1 MSHSTSA
8 PLPHDVGKV
17 RSLRRSTT
25 ADGFFTLC
33 AIDHLSDF
41 QILIDDDPSKV
52 TYEQTVEGK
61 HRVIAGLRES
71 VSGFLVDPQYS
82 YAQSVLSDAIGSDIG
97 VMVSLEDDGY
107 LGDATERATRMRE
120 TWSVR
125 QAKLAGADV
134 AKLLWFYRPE
144 SPYAAQQRDLV
155 SALAEEA
162 ADWAMPLVVE
172 PIWHPLAGE
181 DPTSS
186 AWKQARIDGIVESGR
201 LAVELGADVLKTEF
215 PGYLGAGGDV
225 ARAEDALAQLDA
237 AIDVPWV
244 ILSAGV
250 DFAEFADQ
258 VELSSKAG
266 SSGWLAGRSIWR
278 EAGTATTDEAW
289 NVGIELAR
297 QRLQDLTNITRTYAR
312 PFRPSLSA
320 EGVSSGWYETYHAE
334 AARS

>member
-8 PLPHDVGKV
+8 PLPDDIGKV

-52 TYEQTVEGK
+52 TFEQTVAGK
-61 HRVIAGLRES
+61 HRVIAGLRDS

-82 YAQSVLSDAIGSDIG
+82 YAQSVLSDAIGSGIG
-97 VMVSLEDDGY
+97 VMLSLEDDGY

-120 TWSVR
+120 SWSVR
-125 QAKLAGADV
+125 QAKLAGGDV

-144 SPYAAQQRDLV
+144 SSYAEQQRDLV
-155 SALAEEA
+155 TQLAKDA
-162 ADWAMPLVVE
+162 AEWAMPLVVE

-181 DPTSS
+181 DPTSTE
-186 AWKQARIDGIVESGR
+186 WKQARIDGIVESGK

-215 PGYLGAGGDV
+215 PGYLGEGGDV
-225 ARAEDALAQLDA
+225 KRAEDALAELDA
-237 AIDVPWV
+237 SIDVPWV

-250 DFAEFADQ
+250 GFSEFTDQ

-289 NVGIELAR
+289 NIGLELAR
-297 QRLQDLTNITRTYAR
+297 TRLQDLTNITRTYAR
-312 PFRPSLSA
+312 PYRPSLPA
-320 EGVSSGWYETYHAE
+320 TEVASGWYETYHAD
-334 AARS
+334 APRD